1 MTAST
6 IKRTG
11 VRPAL
16 DIRPIGGGFGAELEG
31 IDLSC
36 GVSDTVMAAV
46 RRALDEHLVL
56 AVRGQSLSARDLH
69 RVARRFGPFSGNP
82 VHVPLEGFD
91 DIVRVERR
99 ADDTGPVFGGQW
111 HMDLAWFEAP
121 PAITM
126 LYAERVPAAGGD
138 TLFAN
143 LHLAWDALSDGMKAM
158 IDDLVTVHSG
168 AGVYAVN
175 AALGSVAVPDSATAV
190 DEVETEHPL
199 VCRAPATGRPY
210 LFVSGVMR
218 RFRGM
223 TEAESRPLIAF
234 LRAHAVKPEFTCR
247 LAWSKGTLGMWRN
260 DRLMHYAIGDYRGSS
275 RIVYRTMVA
284 GDRPVRAR

>member
-1 MTAST
+1 MTASK

-31 IDLSC
+31 IDLSR
-36 GVSDTVMAAV
+36 GVSDTVMAAL

-56 AVRGQSLSARDLH
+56 AVRGQSLSPQALH

>member
-1 MTAST
+1 MTA
-6 IKRTG
+6 
-11 VRPAL
+11 PANRRGGNLPEL
-16 DIRPIGGGFGAELEG
+16 DIRPIAGGFGAELAG
-31 IDLSC
+31 VDLSRDA
-36 GVSDTVMAAV
+36 SDAVVAAV
-46 RRALDEHLVL
+46 RHALDEHLVL
-56 AVRGQSLSARDLH
+56 AVRGQSLTPDALH

-126 LYAERVPAAGGD
+126 LYAEKVPRAGGD

-143 LHLAWDALSDGMKAM
+143 LHLAYDALSDGMKAM
-158 IDDLVTVHSG
+158 IGDLVTVHSG

-175 AALGSVAVPDSATAV
+175 AALGAVAVPDAAKAIG
-190 DEVETEHPL
+190 DVETEHPL
-199 VCRAPATGRPY
+199 VCRAPETGRPY
-210 LFVSGVMR
+210 LFVSAVMR

-223 TEAESRPLIAF
+223 TEHESRPLIAF
-234 LRAHAVKPEFTCR
+234 LREHAVKPEFTCR
-247 LAWSKGTLGMWRN
+247 VTWSDGTLGMWRN
-260 DRLMHYAIGDYRGSS
+260 DHLMHYAIGDYRGSS

-284 GDRPVRAR
+284 GERPRA